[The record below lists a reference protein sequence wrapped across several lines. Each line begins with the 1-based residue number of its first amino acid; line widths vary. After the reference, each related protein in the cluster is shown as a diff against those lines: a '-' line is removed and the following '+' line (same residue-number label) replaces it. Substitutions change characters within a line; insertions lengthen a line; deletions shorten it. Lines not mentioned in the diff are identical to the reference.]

1 MGSRRWTSQT
11 MPRPRARPNLL
22 PPKTTASSPIEFIQ
36 TRLYQLS
43 RCSDRFP
50 HRAPEALPPKQTLLS
65 RGSAAGGRRGGER
78 RGRARAFAWFPAGGS
93 DGPIE
98 SREGG
103 GPARLETTMGGQQQ
117 NENGDKGPTRWVESL
132 SLAEGPSFDTAAH
145 SILPSFVRPN
155 AQEFRRS

>member
-1 MGSRRWTSQT
+1 MSWVRDVGLVRRCLAQGHARTSSLQRRPP
-11 MPRPRARPNLL
+11 PRPSN
-22 PPKTTASSPIEFIQ
+22 SSKPDFTNFPVVLISIEH
-36 TRLYQLS
+36 RKLS
-43 RCSDRFP
+43 HQRV
-50 HRAPEALPPKQTLLS
+50 Q
-65 RGSAAGGRRGGER
+65 SAAGGRRGGER

-103 GPARLETTMGGQQQ
+103 GPARLETTMGQQQ

>member
-50 HRAPEALPPKQTLLS
+50 HRAPEALPPKQ
-65 RGSAAGGRRGGER
+65 SAAGGRRGGER

-98 SREGG
+98 SRS
-103 GPARLETTMGGQQQ
+103 ARLEITMGGQQQ